1 MRPPLIAPSHCHFRE
16 PMVRLRQLAP
26 KGAIQALDQSHRA
39 RASAVE
45 EYFVRGPHQSGPGA
59 GHFPVCRDLLRVQLR
74 RCECGR
80 LGLMCAGF
88 RSIAN
93 VLVVVVISLQLVKR
107 DPGVLGIRCWSQ
119 YGMLYMRHFNE
130 LDHELQARLNRA
142 YRPSVK
148 YMESFSS
155 PMGAVI
161 AR

>member
-1 MRPPLIAPSHCHFRE
+1 MYI
-16 PMVRLRQLAP
+16 LR
-26 KGAIQALDQSHRA
+26 I
-39 RASAVE
+39 
-45 EYFVRGPHQSGPGA
+45 
-59 GHFPVCRDLLRVQLR
+59 DLLQTFMIYKKRMIICNQ
-74 RCECGR
+74 
-80 LGLMCAGF
+80 
-88 RSIAN
+88 SI
-93 VLVVVVISLQLVKR
+93 LFFFLSLFGQLVKR

-142 YRPSVK
+142 YRPAVK